1 MPKDDNISDVE
12 EQTAFRGGGGSQK
25 KQYSFSIFQNFRSAQ
40 LGKNFLLFFA
50 QGSFENCPGQFFY
63 LIWKSLIKRMVLIDI
78 SNFITLYQPP
88 WNQKNLEF

>member
-25 KQYSFSIFQNFRSAQ
+25 SNIYFSIFKIFDRRNWAKIFY
-40 LGKNFLLFFA
+40 FFFA

-63 LIWKSLIKRMVLIDI
+63 LIWKIVIKRMVALCCRQIATVHSQI
-78 SNFITLYQPP
+78 AA
-88 WNQKNLEF
+88 